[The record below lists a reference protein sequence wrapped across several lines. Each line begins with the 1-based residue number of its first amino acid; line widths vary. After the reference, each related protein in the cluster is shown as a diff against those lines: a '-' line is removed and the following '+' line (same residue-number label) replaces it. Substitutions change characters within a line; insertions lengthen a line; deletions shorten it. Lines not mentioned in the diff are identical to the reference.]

1 MDYLFYDVQFYFCS
15 MDLNEY
21 DFQDEFSSYD
31 EILDFEDA
39 GDVDVETFQKP
50 DSEDDPFYRSLDEY

>member
-1 MDYLFYDVQFYFCS
+1 

-31 EILDFEDA
+31 EILDFEEA